1 MKKKKETNRIEA
13 NLPQEKIDF
22 INDVHAKEV
31 DYWERIA
38 LEDRSEDEKRQLRDL
53 ERLEVSLAR
62 KDAGKSRVENIHEM
76 LFYLRKII
84 QLIQSQLVIMP
95 FRKMVDFHSKNV

>member
-1 MKKKKETNRIEA
+1 MKKKKEINRIEA

-22 INDVHAKEV
+22 ISDIHAKEV

-38 LEDRSEDEKRQLRDL
+38 LEDRSEDEKRQLRDVA
-53 ERLEVSLAR
+53 RLEVSLAR

-84 QLIQSQLVIMP
+84 QLIQSQFVIMP

>member
-1 MKKKKETNRIEA
+1 MKKKKEINRIEA

-38 LEDRSEDEKRQLRDL
+38 LEDRSEDEKRQSRDL
-53 ERLEVSLAR
+53 ARLEVSLAR

>member
-1 MKKKKETNRIEA
+1 MKKKKEINRIEA

-53 ERLEVSLAR
+53 ARLEVSLAR